1 MELTAVPATQFSSVQ
16 LTDILNACFEAYLV
30 PVTQSVEGFVQRFSA
45 EGMSLVD
52 SRVWLAGDEPAAIA
66 IVARRGSAFRS
77 EGMSLGD
84 SRVWRAGA
92 DPAAT
97 APAARRGS
105 AARLAAFALRPA
117 WRGKGLGRKL
127 MQELLMLLQQQ
138 GIETVFLEV
147 IRDNHAAVA
156 LYQSLGFTR
165 RYGLCGYLSTELL
178 APVPGVLQLYPTLSL
193 LRRAIEESNSQLP
206 WLLDP
211 LTFATLPCQVVTLE
225 QRAFA
230 VLTTAGSRPVLSF
243 LWVEP
248 AARRQGLA
256 RELLMALAQQF
267 PGIGTSVTVPET
279 FTPLFAAAGYAA
291 LTLQQYEMSA
301 TMNAL
306 RSAGR

>member
-45 EGMSLVD
+45 EGMSLID

-66 IVARRGSAFRS
+66 IVARRGN
-77 EGMSLGD
+77 M
-84 SRVWRAGA
+84 
-92 DPAAT
+92 
-97 APAARRGS
+97 
-105 AARLAAFALRPA
+105 ARLAAFALRPA
-117 WRGKGLGRKL
+117 WRGKGLGWKL
-127 MQELLMLLQQQ
+127 MQELLTFLQQQ
-138 GIETVFLEV
+138 EIETVSLEV

-165 RYGLCGYLSTELL
+165 RYGLCGYLSAEPL
-178 APVPGVLQLYPTLSL
+178 AAAPGVLQPYPILAL
-193 LRRAIEESNSQLP
+193 LRRAVEESNSQLP
-206 WLLDP
+206 WLMDP
-211 LTFATLPCQVVTLE
+211 LTFATLPCRVVTLE

-230 VLTTAGSRPVLSF
+230 VLSTSGSRPVLQF

-256 RELLMALAQQF
+256 QALLMALALQF

-279 FTPLFAAAGYAA
+279 FTPLFAAAGYAP
-291 LTLQQYEMSA
+291 LSLQQYEMTMECAAAKSA
-301 TMNAL
+301 
-306 RSAGR
+306 

>member
-45 EGMSLVD
+45 EGMSLID

-66 IVARRGSAFRS
+66 IVARRGN
-77 EGMSLGD
+77 M
-84 SRVWRAGA
+84 
-92 DPAAT
+92 
-97 APAARRGS
+97 
-105 AARLAAFALRPA
+105 ARLAAFALRPA

-127 MQELLMLLQQQ
+127 MQELLTFLQQQ
-138 GIETVFLEV
+138 EIEMVSLEV

-165 RYGLCGYLSTELL
+165 RYGLCGYLSAEPL
-178 APVPGVLQLYPTLSL
+178 AAAPGALQPYPILAL
-193 LRRAIEESNSQLP
+193 LRRAVEESNSQLP
-206 WLLDP
+206 WLMEP
-211 LTFATLPCQVVTLE
+211 LTFATLPCRVVTLE

-230 VLTTAGSRPVLSF
+230 VLSTSGSRPVLQF

-256 RELLMALAQQF
+256 QALLMALAQQF

-279 FTPLFAAAGYAA
+279 FTPLFAAAGYAP
-291 LTLQQYEMSA
+291 LSLQQYEMTMECAAAKSA
-301 TMNAL
+301 
-306 RSAGR
+306 

>member
-1 MELTAVPATQFSSVQ
+1 MELTAVPATQFSSAQ

-45 EGMSLVD
+45 EGMSLID

-66 IVARRGSAFRS
+66 IVARRGN
-77 EGMSLGD
+77 M
-84 SRVWRAGA
+84 
-92 DPAAT
+92 
-97 APAARRGS
+97 
-105 AARLAAFALRPA
+105 ARLAAFALRPA

-127 MQELLMLLQQQ
+127 MQELLTFLQQQ
-138 GIETVFLEV
+138 EIETVSLEV

-165 RYGLCGYLSTELL
+165 RYGLCGYLSAEPL
-178 APVPGVLQLYPTLSL
+178 AAAPGALQPYPILAL
-193 LRRAIEESNSQLP
+193 LRRAVEESNSQLP
-206 WLLDP
+206 WLMDP
-211 LTFATLPCQVVTLE
+211 LTFATLPCRVVTLE

-230 VLTTAGSRPVLSF
+230 VLSTSGSRPVLQF

-256 RELLMALAQQF
+256 QALLMALAQQF

-279 FTPLFAAAGYAA
+279 FTPLFAAAGYAP
-291 LTLQQYEMSA
+291 LSLQQYEMTMECAAAKSA
-301 TMNAL
+301 
-306 RSAGR
+306 

>member
-66 IVARRGSAFRS
+66 IVARRGSA
-77 EGMSLGD
+77 
-84 SRVWRAGA
+84 
-92 DPAAT
+92 
-97 APAARRGS
+97 
-105 AARLAAFALRPA
+105 ARLAAFALRPA
-117 WRGKGLGRKL
+117 WRDKGLGRKL

-178 APVPGVLQLYPTLSL
+178 APVPGVLQLYPTLSLLRRAIEESNSQLPFYPTLSL

-291 LTLQQYEMSA
+291 LTLKQYEMSA

>member
-66 IVARRGSAFRS
+66 IV
-77 EGMSLGD
+77 
-84 SRVWRAGA
+84 
-92 DPAAT
+92 
-97 APAARRGS
+97 ARRGS

-178 APVPGVLQLYPTLSL
+178 PPVPGVLQLYPTLSL

-243 LWVEP
+243 LWV
-248 AARRQGLA
+248 
-256 RELLMALAQQF
+256 
-267 PGIGTSVTVPET
+267 
-279 FTPLFAAAGYAA
+279 
-291 LTLQQYEMSA
+291 
-301 TMNAL
+301 
-306 RSAGR
+306 

>member
-66 IVARRGSAFRS
+66 IV
-77 EGMSLGD
+77 
-84 SRVWRAGA
+84 
-92 DPAAT
+92 
-97 APAARRGS
+97 ARRGS

-178 APVPGVLQLYPTLSL
+178 PPVPGVLQLYPTLSL

-256 RELLMALAQQF
+256 RELLMALAPAARRQGLARELLMALAQQF

-279 FTPLFAAAGYAA
+279 FTPLFAAAGYTP
-291 LTLQQYEMSA
+291 LSLQQYEMTMDLADAKSA
-301 TMNAL
+301 
-306 RSAGR
+306 

>member
-45 EGMSLVD
+45 EGMSLID

-66 IVARRGSAFRS
+66 IVARRGN
-77 EGMSLGD
+77 M
-84 SRVWRAGA
+84 
-92 DPAAT
+92 
-97 APAARRGS
+97 
-105 AARLAAFALRPA
+105 ARLAAFALRSA

-127 MQELLMLLQQQ
+127 MQELLTFLQQQ
-138 GIETVFLEV
+138 EIETVSLEV

-165 RYGLCGYLSTELL
+165 RYGLCGYLSAEPL
-178 APVPGVLQLYPTLSL
+178 AAAPGVLQPYPILAL
-193 LRRAIEESNSQLP
+193 LRRAVEESNNQLP
-206 WLLDP
+206 WLMDP
-211 LTFATLPCQVVTLE
+211 LTFATLPCRVVTLE

-230 VLTTAGSRPVLSF
+230 VLSTSGSRPVLQF

-256 RELLMALAQQF
+256 QALLMALAQQF

-279 FTPLFAAAGYAA
+279 FTPLFAAAGYAP
-291 LTLQQYEMSA
+291 LSLQQYEMTMECAAAKSA
-301 TMNAL
+301 
-306 RSAGR
+306 

>member
-66 IVARRGSAFRS
+66 IVARRGN
-77 EGMSLGD
+77 
-84 SRVWRAGA
+84 
-92 DPAAT
+92 
-97 APAARRGS
+97 

-178 APVPGVLQLYPTLSL
+178 PVPGVLQLYPTLSL

-206 WLLDP
+206 GCWIRLPSPPAMSGRDAGTARLRGSNDGG
-211 LTFATLPCQVVTLE
+211 LTPC
-225 QRAFA
+225 
-230 VLTTAGSRPVLSF
+230 TAF
-243 LWVEP
+243 LWVDPPP
-248 AARRQGLA
+248 AARGWRV
-256 RELLMALAQQF
+256 
-267 PGIGTSVTVPET
+267 SC
-279 FTPLFAAAGYAA
+279 
-291 LTLQQYEMSA
+291 
-301 TMNAL
+301 
-306 RSAGR
+306 

>member
-66 IVARRGSAFRS
+66 IV
-77 EGMSLGD
+77 
-84 SRVWRAGA
+84 
-92 DPAAT
+92 
-97 APAARRGS
+97 ARRGS

-178 APVPGVLQLYPTLSL
+178 PPVPGVLQLYPTLS
-193 LRRAIEESNSQLP
+193 
-206 WLLDP
+206 LDP

-248 AARRQGLA
+248 SARRQGLA

-279 FTPLFAAAGYAA
+279 FTPLFAAAGYTP
-291 LTLQQYEMSA
+291 LSLQQYEMTMDLADAKSA
-301 TMNAL
+301 
-306 RSAGR
+306 

>member
-1 MELTAVPATQFSSVQ
+1 MDLTAVPATQFSSVQ

-45 EGMSLVD
+45 EGMSLID

-66 IVARRGSAFRS
+66 IVARRGN
-77 EGMSLGD
+77 M
-84 SRVWRAGA
+84 
-92 DPAAT
+92 
-97 APAARRGS
+97 
-105 AARLAAFALRPA
+105 ARLAAFALRPA

-127 MQELLMLLQQQ
+127 MQELLTFLQQQ
-138 GIETVFLEV
+138 EIETVSLEV

-165 RYGLCGYLSTELL
+165 RYGLCGYLSAEPL
-178 APVPGVLQLYPTLSL
+178 AAAPGVLQPYPILAL
-193 LRRAIEESNSQLP
+193 LRRAVEESNSQLP
-206 WLLDP
+206 WLMDP
-211 LTFATLPCQVVTLE
+211 LTFATLPCRVVTLE

-230 VLTTAGSRPVLSF
+230 VLSTSGSRPVLQF

-256 RELLMALAQQF
+256 QALLMALALQF

-279 FTPLFAAAGYAA
+279 FTPLFAAAGYAP
-291 LTLQQYEMSA
+291 LSLQQYEMTMECAAAKSA
-301 TMNAL
+301 
-306 RSAGR
+306 

>member
-1 MELTAVPATQFSSVQ
+1 MDLTAVPATQFSSVQ

-45 EGMSLVD
+45 EGMSLID

-66 IVARRGSAFRS
+66 IVARRGN
-77 EGMSLGD
+77 M
-84 SRVWRAGA
+84 
-92 DPAAT
+92 
-97 APAARRGS
+97 
-105 AARLAAFALRPA
+105 ARLAAFALRPA

-127 MQELLMLLQQQ
+127 MQELLTFLQQQ
-138 GIETVFLEV
+138 EIETISLEV

-165 RYGLCGYLSTELL
+165 RYGLCGYLSAEPL
-178 APVPGVLQLYPTLSL
+178 AAAPGVLQPYPILAL
-193 LRRAIEESNSQLP
+193 LRRAVEESNSQLP
-206 WLLDP
+206 WLMDP
-211 LTFATLPCQVVTLE
+211 LTFATLPCRVVTLE

-230 VLTTAGSRPVLSF
+230 VLSTSGSRPVLQF

-256 RELLMALAQQF
+256 QALLMALAQQF

-279 FTPLFAAAGYAA
+279 FTPLFAAAGYAP
-291 LTLQQYEMSA
+291 LSLQQYEMTMECAAAKSA
-301 TMNAL
+301 
-306 RSAGR
+306 

>member
-45 EGMSLVD
+45 EGMSLID

-66 IVARRGSAFRS
+66 IVARRGN
-77 EGMSLGD
+77 M
-84 SRVWRAGA
+84 
-92 DPAAT
+92 
-97 APAARRGS
+97 
-105 AARLAAFALRPA
+105 ARLAAFALRPA

-127 MQELLMLLQQQ
+127 MQELLTFLQQQ
-138 GIETVFLEV
+138 EIETVSLAV

-165 RYGLCGYLSTELL
+165 RYGLCGYLSAEPL
-178 APVPGVLQLYPTLSL
+178 AAAPGVLQPYPILAL
-193 LRRAIEESNSQLP
+193 LRRAVEESNSQLP
-206 WLLDP
+206 WLMDP
-211 LTFATLPCQVVTLE
+211 LTFATLPCRVVTLE

-230 VLTTAGSRPVLSF
+230 VLSTSGSRPVLQF

-256 RELLMALAQQF
+256 QALLMALALQF

-279 FTPLFAAAGYAA
+279 FTPLFAAAGYAP
-291 LTLQQYEMSA
+291 LSLQQYEMTMECAAAKSA
-301 TMNAL
+301 
-306 RSAGR
+306 